1 MGRDGTNCDL
11 MGNYCDAHGIWWW
24 FIYKGI
30 SLAKLVIYGAQQKQ
44 DENAMKIGIET
55 ASMGIDTGFLLV
67 KV

>member
-1 MGRDGTNCDL
+1 MV
-11 MGNYCDAHGIWWW
+11 
-24 FIYKGI
+24 IYQGI
-30 SLAKLVIYGAQQKQ
+30 SLAKLVIYGAQRKQ